1 MYQSSLKEKKM
12 EKFKEVKGVRGVK
25 GVRVEQN
32 WFAKN
37 S

>member
-25 GVRVEQN
+25 GEQN